1 MATETFTEKQRLAME
16 ALEGARREGVALS
29 HYAKSRGLAIRE
41 VYDAIACLR
50 RQGLLP
56 KPAKKA
62 KSTFVAV
69 RVAESSAP
77 ARAHSVIGSDVVC
90 RIVYSKGTMIECTQ
104 WPPPAWMAALTAE
117 SWPALHTFGVDGH
130 QHGCQTWRAH
140 QPEMDG
146 RRSKGGARDRARDE
160 KRRPAGVAPGRSD
173 AHRATRM
180 KLQGSAQSKWVF
192 QQPSGLPGPDEGF
205 DAHWY
210 AALKTAEFRTSSFTI
225 CATHARVIWPR
236 EGRAYLRSL
245 THSDIVRSRCQSATR
260 TSRRRTR

>member
-1 MATETFTEKQRLAME
+1 VNRYLATLGHLFTPAVKEWRLLDRNPVRNVSKKKAARGRVRFLSDAERE
-16 ALEGARREGVALS
+16 ALLGACAQS
-29 HYAKSRGLAIRE
+29 N
-41 VYDAIACLR
+41 
-50 RQGLLP
+50 
-56 KPAKKA
+56 
-62 KSTFVAV
+62 
-69 RVAESSAP
+69 
-77 ARAHSVIGSDVVC
+77 
-90 RIVYSKGTMIECTQ
+90 
-104 WPPPAWMAALTAE
+104 
-117 SWPALHTFGVDGH
+117 WPALHTFGVDGH

-225 CATHARVIWPR
+225 CATHARVIWPQ